1 MERSTVL
8 TRSLWAKSAPVKSLW
23 HHMLDAGLCA
33 AQLIEE
39 QRFAGALRRVAEL
52 FSLSPQEAKA
62 LIAYLC
68 ALHDSG
74 KASPAFQKKDAA
86 LAAPFAQEGMI
97 SMLDKAQGFRHER
110 YGADCY
116 EALGEE
122 LGIPPLVAR
131 VFASAIRL
139 HHQGKHGHA
148 SAPKREKERWQAM
161 GDELHRAI
169 IEVFHPPLKQI
180 NTCGHCDAAVMA
192 LLPMIVL
199 ADWIASS
206 EPFAHLDETLNDA
219 AYISASAE
227 VARDAIHR
235 YGLSSPQTF
244 PQIDEYRQMWP
255 AFSESALR
263 PVQAAILR
271 LADPAAGLTIIE
283 APMGEAKR
291 RPGHFRRRVAAPCGG
306 NRAYTLRFPRRRPAI
321 RCLLASTICSP
332 RWVWTARA

>member
-1 MERSTVL
+1 MEQLPLL
-8 TRSLWAKSAPVKSLW
+8 TRSLWAKSSPVKSLW
-23 HHMLDAGLCA
+23 HHMLDTGLCA
-33 AQLIEE
+33 AQLVEE
-39 QRFAGALRRVAEL
+39 DRFAGALRRAAEF
-52 FSLSPQEAKA
+52 FSLSTQETKA

-68 ALHDSG
+68 ALHDYG
-74 KASPAFQKKDAA
+74 KASPAFQKKDAS
-86 LAAPFAQEGMI
+86 LAAPFVQEGML

-122 LGIPPLVAR
+122 LGIPPSVAR

-139 HHQGKHGHA
+139 HHQGKSGHA

-161 GDELHRAI
+161 SDELHRAI
-169 IEVFHPPLKQI
+169 IEVFQPPLEQM
-180 NTCGHCDAAVMA
+180 NTCQHCDAAVMA

-206 EPFAHLDETLNDA
+206 EPFSHLDETLDDA
-219 AYISASAE
+219 AYISASVE
-227 VARDAIHR
+227 VARDAIRR
-235 YGLSSPQTF
+235 YGLSSPQKF

-283 APMGEAKR
+283 APMGEGKTEA
-291 RPGHFRRRVAAPCGG
+291 GAVQAARG
-306 NRAYTLRFPRRRPAI
+306 
-321 RCLLASTICSP
+321 CSL
-332 RWVWTARA
+332 WGKQGI